1 VLAVGPAVH
10 KAEVKIVVVLVVPK
24 VEHNKVVAVAVAALA
39 VVADQAVAAVSAD
52 QVVEDNL
59 LIS

>member
-1 VLAVGPAVH
+1 VEQVVH

-24 VEHNKVVAVAVAALA
+24 VEHSKVVVVAVAALA
-39 VVADQAVAAVSAD
+39 VVADPAVAAVSAD
-52 QVVEDNL
+52 QVVEDNV